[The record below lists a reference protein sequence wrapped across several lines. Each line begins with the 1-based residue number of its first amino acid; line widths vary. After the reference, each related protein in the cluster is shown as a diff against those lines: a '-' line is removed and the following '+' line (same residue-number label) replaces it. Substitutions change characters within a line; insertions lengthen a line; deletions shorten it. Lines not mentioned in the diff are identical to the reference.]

1 MPYLRDNTGARRGLM
16 DALGLEVYRC
26 LICETIL
33 LIVVPG
39 VMTPAEVLVELQAKE
54 QIHDNREHP
63 DV

>member
-1 MPYLRDNTGARRGLM
+1 M